1 MDAIEAILT
10 RRTVP
15 IPKLGEPG
23 PDDATLDLWLRCAA
37 AAPDHGRL
45 VPFRFLVV
53 RGEGR
58 GRLGELFARAHAEER
73 PDEGEAQREKL
84 RTNPTRVPLVLI
96 AWADVRP
103 DHPKIPEI
111 EQIEATAA
119 AVENLLIAVHASGFA
134 AKWATGFPAYSPAVR
149 RGLGLPE
156 TGRIVAILYI
166 GTPISD
172 QPIPP
177 RPAPGGIARPWP

>member
-1 MDAIEAILT
+1 MDAIETILT

-23 PDDATLDLWLRCAA
+23 PDEETLQLWLRCAA

-58 GRLGELFARAHAEER
+58 ARLGELFASALAEER
-73 PDEGEAQREKL
+73 SEFSEAEREKL
-84 RTNPTRVPLVLI
+84 RTHPQRVPLVLV
-96 AWADVRP
+96 AWADVKP

-119 AVENLLIAVHASGFA
+119 AVQNLLLAVHASGFG
-134 AKWATGFPAYSPAVR
+134 AKWATGFPAYSPTVR

-156 TGRIVAILYI
+156 TARIVAILYV
-166 GTPISD
+166 GTPKSD
-172 QPIPP
+172 QPVPP
-177 RPAPGGIARPWP
+177 RPAPQDIARDWP